1 MEVDRSGSEV
11 LGENECLTL
20 LEQVSIGRV
29 GLSVGAL
36 PVVLPVNFVLV
47 PGGILLRTSEG
58 AKLHAAWDQAVVAFE
73 ADHFD
78 PLTRTGWS
86 VLVQGRSRVVTDAVE
101 IERHLAQPL
110 LPWADPFAERFVEI
124 RCERV
129 SGRRVGHLQPHLG
142 NARVAAPPSP
152 A

>member
-1 MEVDRSGSEV
+1 MELDSSGSEI
-11 LGENECLTL
+11 LGERECLAL
-20 LEQVSIGRV
+20 LSQVSIGRV
-29 GLSVGAL
+29 GLSVEAL

-58 AKLHAAWDQAVVAFE
+58 SKLRAAWEQAVVAFE
-73 ADHFD
+73 ADDYD

-86 VLVQGRSRVVTDAVE
+86 VLVQGRSRVVTDAHEVHQ
-101 IERHLAQPL
+101 HLTQPL

-129 SGRRVGHLQPHLG
+129 SGRRIGHHQPHLG
-142 NARVAAPPSP
+142 NAHITGRA
-152 A
+152 